1 MLSPLETALT
11 GQPFRRL
18 YCRMLDEL
26 AQEWSLSR
34 TEAEVM
40 FLLSWTPPG
49 TSARLSC

>member
-26 AQEWSLSR
+26 AQEWSLSHR
-34 TEAEVM
+34 GRGDVPA
-40 FLLSWTPPG
+40 LL
-49 TSARLSC
+49 

>member
-26 AQEWSLSR
+26 AQECPSPAPR
-34 TEAEVM
+34 Q
-40 FLLSWTPPG
+40 
-49 TSARLSC
+49 R

>member
-26 AQEWSLSR
+26 VRSGPSPAPRQR
-34 TEAEVM
+34 
-40 FLLSWTPPG
+40 
-49 TSARLSC
+49 